1 MARPQGVVARM
12 MRSPEVGR
20 SPEEAAVR
28 MVRPGKE
35 AGSGIGL
42 AGPAAVDTGRE
53 AAPDSP
59 DTAGMV
65 PGREP
70 VRAVDSKG
78 PRGSGVPGRI
88 HRAAGRRSPAGVAAG
103 RSKAVANSWRGAVSR
118 RKRSL

>member
-1 MARPQGVVARM
+1 M
-12 MRSPEVGR
+12 MRSAEVGR
-20 SPEEAAVR
+20 SPEEVAVR

-42 AGPAAVDTGRE
+42 AGPAAEVDTGRE
-53 AAPDSP
+53 AATDSP

-78 PRGSGVPGRI
+78 PRGSGVPVRI
-88 HRAAGRRSPAGVAAG
+88 HRAAAGRRSPAGVAAG